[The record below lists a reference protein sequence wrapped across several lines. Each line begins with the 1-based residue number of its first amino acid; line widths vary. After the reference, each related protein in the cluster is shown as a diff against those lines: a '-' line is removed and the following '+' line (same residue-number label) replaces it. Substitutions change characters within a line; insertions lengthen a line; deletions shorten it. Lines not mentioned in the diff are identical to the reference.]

1 MSRTFAY
8 CRVSTTGQTTANQIR
23 EIEAAGFKVEPRRIV
38 EETVSG
44 SSAIEQ
50 RPGFMKLLDRLE
62 HGDCLVV
69 TKLDRL
75 GRNAVDILSTV
86 AELEANGVRVHCIAL
101 GGVDL
106 TSAAGKMMMTV
117 VAAMAAFEKDL
128 LLERTQAGLERAWA
142 AGKVSGRRA
151 ILTDAQRADVRAK
164 LAKGA
169 SVAALARE
177 LRTSRMTVMRAR
189 DGATPELDRD

>member
-1 MSRTFAY
+1 M
-8 CRVSTTGQTTANQIR
+8 
-23 EIEAAGFKVEPRRIV
+23 
-38 EETVSG
+38 
-44 SSAIEQ
+44 
-50 RPGFMKLLDRLE
+50 DRLE

-75 GRNAVDILSTV
+75 GRNAIDILSTV
-86 AELEANGVRVHCIAL
+86 AKLEANGVRVHCMAL

-117 VAAMAAFEKDL
+117 LAAMAAFEKDL

-164 LAKGA
+164 LAGGR
-169 SVAALARE
+169 SVSAVARE
-177 LRTSRMTVMRAR
+177 MGISRMTIMRSR
-189 DGATPELDRD
+189 KGAAV